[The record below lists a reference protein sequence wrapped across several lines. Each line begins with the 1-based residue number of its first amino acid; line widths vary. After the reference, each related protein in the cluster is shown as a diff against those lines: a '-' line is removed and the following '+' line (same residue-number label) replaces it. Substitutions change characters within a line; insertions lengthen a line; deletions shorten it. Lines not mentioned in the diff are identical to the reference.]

1 MNRTTRGRVAVVAA
15 AVALLA
21 GVAAAPAAQA
31 DPKPISTA
39 RYIALAQVAMAH
51 DGFIAPAARAEMATR
66 PDLHSQIPTKVEA
79 DYELPGYV
87 EDPDQV
93 STTTLSTTSKVM
105 DSTSSDAQLAAAA
118 LTTSTASKDR
128 YLSYSNTFFFST
140 HVLDYH
146 FVVGWSYNGSSVVGT
161 PSAYTYA
168 KAYTGAIRNL
178 GLYKNDSYRNY
189 DGSRIY
195 AWTMPLTGK
204 WQECSGSTCDIHYPV
219 VRFGVYYNGTYS
231 YTVLDKA

>member
-1 MNRTTRGRVAVVAA
+1 MRRTGTIIASL
-15 AVALLA
+15 ALVLA
-21 GVAAAPAAQA
+21 GAAAPASASPTQ
-31 DPKPISTA
+31 PKPISTA
-39 RYIALAQVAMAH
+39 RYIALAKVAMAH
-51 DGFIAPAARAEMATR
+51 DGVIAPAAREQMATR
-66 PDLHSQIPTKVEA
+66 PDLHSVIPTKVEA
-79 DYELPGYV
+79 DYEQPGYV
-87 EDPDQV
+87 SDPDQV
-93 STTTLSTTSKVM
+93 ATTTVSTTSKVM
-105 DSTSSDAQLAAAA
+105 DSTSADAQLAAAA

-168 KAYTGAIRNL
+168 KAYSGAIRNL
-178 GLYKNDSYRNY
+178 GLDKNDSYRNY
-189 DGSRIY
+189 SGSRIY

-204 WQECSGSTCDIHYPV
+204 WQECSGTTCDIHYPV